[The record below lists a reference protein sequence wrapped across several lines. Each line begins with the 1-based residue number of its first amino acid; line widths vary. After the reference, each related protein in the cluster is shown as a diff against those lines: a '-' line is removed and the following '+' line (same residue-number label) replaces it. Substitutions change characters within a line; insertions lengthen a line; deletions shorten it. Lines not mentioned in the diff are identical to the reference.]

1 MRKNIRWGSLG
12 CDFREMQTS
21 WCMGLWQKTCRSCS
35 LVYTFE
41 KACIWDAWASHRFTF
56 CTGEFWDVYTTE
68 ELHGPVYL
76 LSQDLSVCHCPQPTH
91 SVQFLNKLHPCFP
104 SPSCPG
110 AEFVYSL
117 LALRQKCSLAS
128 YPDTVVHPALSF
140 NITRDIFPPKEI
152 TTFSNTACCEILLE
166 IQTCGTLRVSAD
178 FFSLVWQYVLC
189 IRCWNL
195 TLRLCRSGVPGKPC
209 RVASLSF
216 LFTFFSWI
224 YYKIV
229 YL

>member
-1 MRKNIRWGSLG
+1 MHLRCISISQIYFLHRRVLRCECNRRIVWSCLHSLSG
-12 CDFREMQTS
+12 FVSM
-21 WCMGLWQKTCRSCS
+21 S
-35 LVYTFE
+35 LST
-41 KACIWDAWASHRFTF
+41 A
-56 CTGEFWDVYTTE
+56 
-68 ELHGPVYL
+68 
-76 LSQDLSVCHCPQPTH
+76 TH

-104 SPSCPG
+104 LPSYPG

-117 LALRQKCSLAS
+117 LALRQECSLMS

-152 TTFSNTACCEILLE
+152 MTFSNTARCEILLE

-216 LFTFFSWI
+216 LFTFFP
-224 YYKIV
+224 
-229 YL
+229 